1 MKNGFPT
8 AVTLMELFKENNED
22 KLATLIVKHAKNI
35 FAKGS
40 QKMKV

>member
-8 AVTLMELFKENNED
+8 AATLMELYKENNED
-22 KLATLIVKHAKNI
+22 KLVSLIVKHAKNI
-35 FAKGS
+35 FTKGS

>member
-8 AVTLMELFKENNED
+8 AVVLIELFKENNNE
-22 KLATLIVKHAKNI
+22 KLASLIIKHAKNI